1 MTDSEAKGLKR
12 LKELADQLAGAAAEA
27 GFSSLSGPASADKT
41 AAGGGETAASSLSA
55 IVSRPISTSSTSGE
69 TETGRG
75 KTLSSTAGV
84 LANLNPIVAGLMKL
98 FGGGSDDQA
107 QTMTKIERPATMRYQ
122 GLVSERAGW
131 GITEMDYAADG
142 RPRMVERAAQT
153 PVVVQVQ
160 AMDSR
165 SFLEHRDE
173 IASAVRQALLE
184 SHGLGD
190 VMREV

>member
-1 MTDSEAKGLKR
+1 MTDGESVGLRR
-12 LKELADQLAGAAAEA
+12 LTELAEQLAGAAIEA
-27 GFSSLSGPASADKT
+27 GFSNLAGPAPK
-41 AAGGGETAASSLSA
+41 GGTEPT
-55 IVSRPISTSSTSGE
+55 VSRPSAMAPGWSAAGQAATEQSAGE
-69 TETGRG
+69 QG
-75 KTLSSTAGV
+75 KTLSSATGV
-84 LANLNPIVAGLMKL
+84 LANLNPIVAGLMRL
-98 FGGGSDDQA
+98 FGGGSREE
-107 QTMTKIERPATMRYQ
+107 TTTLVKIERPAAVRYQ
-122 GLVSERAGW
+122 GGVSERTGW
-131 GITEMDYAADG
+131 GLTETDYAADG

-165 SFLEHRDE
+165 SFLDHRDE

>member
-1 MTDSEAKGLKR
+1 MTDGGTESLKR
-12 LKELADQLAGAAAEA
+12 LKELADRLAGAAAEA
-27 GFSSLSGPASADKT
+27 GFSSLSGPASANRS
-41 AAGGGETAASSLSA
+41 APGREETAASSLSA
-55 IVSRPISTSSTSGE
+55 IVSRPISSSATSGE
-69 TETGRG
+69 TGAGRG
-75 KTLSSTAGV
+75 KTVSSATRV

-98 FGGGSDDQA
+98 FGGGSDEQA
-107 QTMTKIERPATMRYQ
+107 QTLLKIERPAALRYQ
-122 GLVSERAGW
+122 GAVSERAGW
-131 GITEMDYAADG
+131 SVSEMDYSADG
-142 RPRMVERAAQT
+142 RPRMVERTAQA

-165 SFLEHRDE
+165 SFLDHRDE